1 MSDVRAVVELRNVSK
16 VYTLGSTEVRA
27 LDHVSFKVM
36 PGEFIS
42 IVGPSGSGK
51 STLLSVIGC
60 LAKPTSGR
68 VLIDGVDVT
77 ELGEAEL
84 SDIRCHKIG
93 FIFQFFNLIPTLTA
107 LENVELP
114 MIFAGKL
121 SEWEMRDKALELLD
135 LVGLV
140 DRANHRPSELS
151 GGQQQR
157 VAIARALANDPSLVL
172 ADEPT
177 GNLDSKTGSEVI
189 SLMEKLNR
197 ETGKTFIIVTHDSSV
212 AKRTRK
218 ILYMVDGRL
227 YENPREIPTFGELE
241 KVEDR
246 AKLLLDL
253 EEEVEELESQIQK
266 LKSSRI
272 KVKEFRDA
280 VLRVRMGVRRVK
292 RRLEEL

>member
-1 MSDVRAVVELRNVSK
+1 MSNPVVELRNVSK
-16 VYTLGSTEVRA
+16 IYRMGSAEVRA
-27 LDHVSFKVM
+27 LDHVSLKVM

-42 IVGPSGSGK
+42 VVGPSGSGK
-51 STLLSVIGC
+51 STLLSIIGC

-77 ELGEAEL
+77 EMSEGEL
-84 SDIRCHKIG
+84 SDIRCLKIG

-121 SEWEMRDKALELLD
+121 SEWEMRDRALELLD
-135 LVGLV
+135 LVGLL
-140 DRANHRPSELS
+140 DRANHRPSEMS

-157 VAIARALANDPSLVL
+157 VAIARALANDPALVL

-177 GNLDSKTGSEVI
+177 GNLDSKTGAEVI
-189 SLMEKLNR
+189 SLMEELNR
-197 ETGKTFIIVTHDSSV
+197 ETGKTFIIVTHDTNV

-227 YENPREIPTFGELE
+227 YEDPKEIPTFKEFRSREDRVKLLSELE
-241 KVEDR
+241 M
-246 AKLLLDL
+246 
-253 EEEVEELESQIQK
+253 EVEELLSQLQTVK
-266 LKSSRI
+266 RRKMG
-272 KVKEFRDA
+272 VKELRDT
-280 VLRVRMGVRRVK
+280 VLRIRMGVRRIR
-292 RRLEEL
+292 RRLDEI